1 MSISLRELVRLVR
14 SCKTAAEERAVI
26 TRESALIRTAFKEEN
41 NDFRHRNVQKL
52 LYIHML
58 GAYGT
63 HFGQMEAIKIISGGQ
78 ARFNEKRIGYLAMTL
93 LLDEKAEVL
102 TLVTNSL
109 QGDLHSS
116 NPYVVG
122 LALTALGTIGSAEMS
137 RDLAN
142 DVDRHLKNPN
152 PYVRKKAALCCV
164 RLLRKV
170 PDLVDTFLP
179 HIVVLLTD
187 KNHNVLLTGE

>member
-14 SCKTAAEERAVI
+14 SCKTASEERAVI

-41 NDFRHRNVQKL
+41 TEFRHRNVQKL

-58 GAYGT
+58 GTYGT
-63 HFGQMEAIKIISGGQ
+63 HFGQMEAIKIISGGS

-93 LLDEKAEVL
+93 LLDERQEVL

-116 NPYVVG
+116 NPYIVG
-122 LALTALGTIGSAEMS
+122 LALTALGTIGSAEMT

-142 DVDRHLKNPN
+142 DVGI
-152 PYVRKKAALCCV
+152 AAVCIL
-164 RLLRKV
+164 
-170 PDLVDTFLP
+170 
-179 HIVVLLTD
+179 
-187 KNHNVLLTGE
+187 